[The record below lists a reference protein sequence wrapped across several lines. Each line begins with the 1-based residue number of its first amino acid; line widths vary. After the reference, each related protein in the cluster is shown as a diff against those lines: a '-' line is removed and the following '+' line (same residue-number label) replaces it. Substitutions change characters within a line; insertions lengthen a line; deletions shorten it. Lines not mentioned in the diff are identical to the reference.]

1 MRVRRIAVLLTLVV
15 AAVMVGGGASSA
27 ARRVRLVEK
36 RQLLVSNV
44 TATSATAEA
53 VINTTKDE
61 PTSYVIVLWV
71 KCPPKI
77 DCTVPIHEV
86 AEGTVPAG
94 SEKVSVKEDIRNI
107 PERSSARYG
116 YVAELRA
123 SNPAGTKERSRPV
136 LFKLQ

>member
-1 MRVRRIAVLLTLVV
+1 MWVRRIATLLTLVG
-15 AAVMVGGGASSA
+15 AAVMVAGGTSSA
-27 ARRVRLVEK
+27 GRRVRLVEK
-36 RQLLVSNV
+36 RQLFVSNV

-61 PTSYVIVLWV
+61 PTSYVVLLWA

-77 DCTVPIHEV
+77 ECTVPIHEV

-94 SEKVSVKEDIRNI
+94 SERVSVKEDITNI
-107 PERSSARYG
+107 PQRFSSRYG

-123 SNPAGTKERSRPV
+123 SNEGIKERSRPV
-136 LFKLQ
+136 LFKLK